1 MAELLSEAERKVF
14 HTAVATLLY
23 LSEWAR
29 PGIMTV
35 VAILCTRV
43 TRATTEDHQKLERA
57 LGYLK
62 WTTDY
67 MLQLKLCGIL
77 KLEIYMDAAFASH
90 VDSKSHSGTPRT

>member
-1 MAELLSEAERKVF
+1 
-14 HTAVATLLY
+14 
-23 LSEWAR
+23 
-29 PGIMTV
+29 
-35 VAILCTRV
+35 V

-67 MLQLKLCGIL
+67 MLQLKPCGIL

-90 VDSKSHSGTPRT
+90 VDSVSLWNTTDLEKYSGPSSQI